1 MNGFVKNKIKQ
12 KREIYEGDI
21 KNRKTKNDY
30 FKLQSVVNDVS
41 EITDK
46 RKNGYMSS
54 ITKTK

>member
-1 MNGFVKNKIKQ
+1 MNEFVKNIIKQ

-41 EITDK
+41 EIIDK